1 MGGSAFI
8 KKKEGCRAMVLGNF
22 QCLVFYKGQGP
33 YIYTVL
39 AGCACEHYLDIFSC
53 LFKVFYI
60 SCSLLLGD
68 VSIWTVKM
76 VRDSSLKDTSSVMT
90 IFNSVHTLGGLVAQW
105 VKRWPT
111 DLAD

>member
-1 MGGSAFI
+1 M
-8 KKKEGCRAMVLGNF
+8 
-22 QCLVFYKGQGP
+22 
-33 YIYTVL
+33 L

-76 VRDSSLKDTSSVMT
+76 VRDSSLKDTSSTMT
-90 IFNSVHTLGGLVAQW
+90 ILILSSLGALVAQG
-105 VKRWPT
+105 VKSWPT

>member
-1 MGGSAFI
+1 M
-8 KKKEGCRAMVLGNF
+8 
-22 QCLVFYKGQGP
+22 
-33 YIYTVL
+33 L
-39 AGCACEHYLDIFSC
+39 AGCACEHYLDICSC

-68 VSIWTVKM
+68 VSIWTVKT
-76 VRDSSLKDTSSVMT
+76 VCDSSLKDTSPTMT
-90 IFNSVHTLGGLVAQW
+90 ILILSTSGALVAQW

>member
-1 MGGSAFI
+1 M
-8 KKKEGCRAMVLGNF
+8 
-22 QCLVFYKGQGP
+22 
-33 YIYTVL
+33 L

-76 VRDSSLKDTSSVMT
+76 VLDSSLKDTSSTMT
-90 IFNSVHTLGGLVAQW
+90 ISILSTLGALVAQW
-105 VKRWPT
+105 VKSWPT

>member
-1 MGGSAFI
+1 MPG
-8 KKKEGCRAMVLGNF
+8 VL
-22 QCLVFYKGQGP
+22 QIWIIVGQGP

-53 LFKVFYI
+53 LFEVFCI

-76 VRDSSLKDTSSVMT
+76 VCDSSLKDTSSTTT
-90 IFNSVHTLGGLVAQW
+90 IFNSDHIGRPGCSVG
-105 VKRWPT
+105 
-111 DLAD
+111 

>member
-1 MGGSAFI
+1 MPG
-8 KKKEGCRAMVLGNF
+8 VL
-22 QCLVFYKGQGP
+22 QIWIIVGQGP

-39 AGCACEHYLDIFSC
+39 AGCACEHYFNIFSC
-53 LFKVFYI
+53 LFEVFCI

-76 VRDSSLKDTSSVMT
+76 VCDSSLKDTSST

>member
-1 MGGSAFI
+1 M
-8 KKKEGCRAMVLGNF
+8 
-22 QCLVFYKGQGP
+22 
-33 YIYTVL
+33 L

-76 VRDSSLKDTSSVMT
+76 VCDSSLKDTSSTMT
-90 IFNSVHTLGGLVAQW
+90 ISILSTLGALGAQW
-105 VKRWPT
+105 VKSWPT